1 MLRNG
6 QTGICD
12 PAQQLQLRLG
22 HVQLAVNGQLICPLE
37 HAMQDEPAE
46 GRGQTRAQPVPFPSC
61 TGPCPC
67 VVVKGLAAHTAS
79 AAQKRSAD
87 GGSTTRVGFSA
98 VCLFRLDLNS
108 KKGSFS
114 GTCPRAQSRAIA
126 LANHLPRPVLLVG
139 GPGTVCFPPT
149 HPGQTGICDPAQQLQ
164 LRLGHVQLAVA
175 ADSYV
180 R

>member
-1 MLRNG
+1 MR
-6 QTGICD
+6 
-12 PAQQLQLRLG
+12 
-22 HVQLAVNGQLICPLE
+22 
-37 HAMQDEPAE
+37 DEPAE

-164 LRLGHVQLAVA
+164 LRLGHAQLAVTA
-175 ADSYV
+175 SSYV
-180 R
+180 RQNIRRCNAR

>member
-1 MLRNG
+1 MR
-6 QTGICD
+6 
-12 PAQQLQLRLG
+12 
-22 HVQLAVNGQLICPLE
+22 
-37 HAMQDEPAE
+37 DEPAE

-126 LANHLPRPVLLVG
+126 LANHLPRPVLLGG

-149 HPGQTGICDPAQQLQ
+149 WTAAEIWALATTPRPALVGSVPVWKSANGM
-164 LRLGHVQLAVA
+164 RAREWA
-175 ADSYV
+175 ASAWSPHTPNGV